1 MVAGLSQSEE
11 LELALAQNRRYRAAI
26 DIAVSGLSAARDNGF
41 SEASVVI
48 GRINDTLSRSARPAR
63 HSPPWPQLA
72 GWARDL
78 LHGRTRSR

>member
-26 DIAVSGLSAARDNGF
+26 DIAVRGLSAARDNGF
-41 SEASVVI
+41 GEASVVI
-48 GRINDTLSRSARPAR
+48 GRINDALGRSARPAR
-63 HSPPWPQLA
+63 RSPLWPQFA